1 MKVAMFLVPVIIAA
15 VFGLAMAGVIDIPG
29 LSPKKKPAAAKKET
43 PKEVPK
49 PKPVVKAPEV
59 KAEATPTNP
68 DKGFEAVA
76 KLWNEMDG
84 KKLVEQA
91 ALWKDDELGPILRK
105 MEPDR
110 VVEFL
115 GALEPERAAKL
126 TKLLQKL
133 AESEAG

>member
-15 VFGLAMAGVIDIPG
+15 VFGLAMTGTIDIPG
-29 LSPKKKPAAAKKET
+29 LSPKKKPPAAKKEA
-43 PKEVPK
+43 PKEAPK
-49 PKPVVKAPEV
+49 PKPIAKAPEV
-59 KAEATPTNP
+59 EAEATPTNP
-68 DKGFEAVA
+68 DKGYEAVA

-84 KKLVEQA
+84 KRLVEQA
-91 ALWKDDELGPILRK
+91 ALWKDEDLGPILRK

-133 AESEAG
+133 AESESG